1 MNLPGLTKQ
10 QTTDLKFSVNPIT
23 GVPRPLSPI
32 EVMKLIQILVD
43 QKMSKKDISEAL
55 DTELSNVSNYFDR
68 MKKLIPEV
76 QELVG
81 WLQTDKKQLKLGYS
95 SVWHYS
101 RLGEEGQKWIYK
113 KHLENNCTRDEIRD
127 TAQLLN
133 RGFGTLEECFQEI
146 LDRRPKK
153 IFQTLITG
161 KIMNEDLI
169 IKLNN
174 ISQSNRDQIF
184 EKLIS
189 ELFGKEIPI
198 KTTLTVQKFHLLI
211 DSEKES
217 DVYKKMI
224 EDGFEEMIT
233 TLLEKEIGL

>member
-1 MNLPGLTKQ
+1 MNLPGLTEQ

-55 DTELSNVSNYFDR
+55 DTELSNINNYFDR

-153 IFQTLITG
+153 LFQTLITG
-161 KIMNEDLI
+161 KIMNENLI

-233 TLLEKEIGL
+233 TLLEKEIG

>member
-1 MNLPGLTKQ
+1 MNLPGLTEQ

-153 IFQTLITG
+153 LFQTLITG
-161 KIMNEDLI
+161 KIMNENLI

-233 TLLEKEIGL
+233 TLLEKEIG

>member
-1 MNLPGLTKQ
+1 MQKLNIAILSYRSAEYGGGQ
-10 QTTDLKFSVNPIT
+10 
-23 GVPRPLSPI
+23 GVY
-32 EVMKLIQILVD
+32 V
-43 QKMSKKDISEAL
+43 KDISKAL

-133 RGFGTLEECFQEI
+133 RGFGTIEECFQEI

-161 KIMNEDLI
+161 KIMNENLI

-233 TLLEKEIGL
+233 TLLEKEIG